1 LEAPRRTLVVH
12 GGAGDWSEELR
23 AKAMAGIDRALDA
36 GLAAFDGGPLEAC
49 LAAVRV
55 LEDDPLFN
63 AGIGA
68 TLNSEGFVEHDA
80 AVMEGRD
87 LRAGAVGAVRGIR
100 HPVDL
105 ARAVMDDGRHVL
117 LVGDG
122 ASRFAASAGVETA
135 DPAIFLVDRRRR
147 QLDEWRRG
155 DGDTVGA
162 VAFEDG
168 HLAAA
173 VSTGGYT
180 GKLPGR
186 VGDSPIPGA
195 GLYADD
201 RLGAAVGTGT
211 GELFI
216 RLVLAK
222 FAVEQMA
229 SVGAAEAATGAID
242 LLDRRLQGRGGII
255 TVDREGRAGAAF
267 NTGWMPW
274 GDRTDATP

>member
-1 LEAPRRTLVVH
+1 MAPRRTLVVH
-12 GGAGDWSEELR
+12 GGAGSWSEELR
-23 AKAMAGIDRALDA
+23 AEAMAGIEWALDA
-36 GLAAFDGGPLEAC
+36 GIGAFAGGPLAAC

-55 LEDDPLFN
+55 LEDDPIFN

-68 TLNSEGFVEHDA
+68 ALNSEGFVEHDA

-87 LRAGAVGAVRGIR
+87 LRAGAVAAVRDIR

-105 ARAVMDDGRHVL
+105 ARAVMEDGRHVL
-117 LVGDG
+117 LVGEG
-122 ASRFAASAGVETA
+122 ASRFAVAAGVEIA
-135 DPAIFLVDRRRR
+135 DPALFVVERRRR
-147 QLDEWRRG
+147 QLEQWRRG

-162 VAFEDG
+162 IAFEDG
-168 HLAAA
+168 RLAAA

-222 FAVEQMA
+222 YAVEQMSSA
-229 SVGAAEAATGAID
+229 GAAEAATRAIH
-242 LLDRRLQGRGGII
+242 LLDQRLEGKGGII

-274 GDRTDATP
+274 GDRADPKP

>member
-1 LEAPRRTLVVH
+1 MH
-12 GGAGDWSEELR
+12 GGAGTWSEELR
-23 AKAMAGIDRALDA
+23 ADAMTGVEQALDA
-36 GLAAFDGGPLEAC
+36 GLDAFPEGPLAAC

-68 TLNSEGFVEHDA
+68 ALNSEGHVEHDA
-80 AVMEGRD
+80 AVMEGRE
-87 LRAGAVGAVRGIR
+87 LRAGAVAAVRDIR

-105 ARAVMDDGRHVL
+105 ARAVMEDGRHVL

-122 ASRFAASAGVETA
+122 ASRFAASAGVEIA
-135 DPAIFLVDRRRR
+135 DPAIFVVERRRR
-147 QLDEWRRG
+147 QLEEWRRG

-222 FAVEQMA
+222 FAVDQMA
-229 SVGAAEAATGAID
+229 AAGAAEAATRAIE
-242 LLDRRLQGRGGII
+242 LLDRRLQGTGGII

-274 GDRTDATP
+274 GARMDPRP